1 MKKMLSILLALT
13 MLLSLCAPALAEE
26 SHTITSEAFPLY
38 TTGADTGE
46 TFKLYFLDGVTD
58 LPYMEI
64 SDLCD
69 LMTGLIGEEIV
80 TFTKEIHGPVVTVT
94 RNHEGSS
101 DDGCSATFDFD
112 KSEIRFVDYN
122 VFTMKPNAATI
133 LDVTSLPVFNDEGE
147 GMLIQKVDKGTFDRY
162 GDELVLPFSDY
173 GIELI
178 YQPIEDGLYLLPLQT
193 LNDFIFA
200 PSTNQIFFYNG
211 QSINVTTEINS
222 GDELYYAA
230 PTGERSPALTKFG
243 YGELCMM
250 LDYVY
255 GLKEIHD
262 IDSFAQLFHEVG
274 FDQLLK
280 GAEVAQADAAIY
292 RLIADYLDDGHSSWH
307 GFSYLT
313 GDLDYTAPKGP
324 SETKWSEQHELYASA
339 REKFYPDGVPGY
351 EEVGNTAYVTFDRF
365 AFPGIESVDYFY
377 NLEDMEDFSDAPDDT
392 ISLIM
397 KAHAMITRE
406 NSPIENVVLDLSVNQ
421 GGAADTAVFV
431 LAWFL
436 GEANIGIKDTMTGA
450 ICSTTYRCDANRD
463 HEFDERDTV
472 QDKNLFVLT
481 SPVGF
486 SCGNLVPCA
495 LKESGRVTVMGRTS
509 GGGSCVV
516 QKMSSAWGTSF
527 QISGSHR
534 ISFIKN
540 GAYYDVDRGAD
551 PDIVITSP
559 AKFYDRAAL
568 TDYIN
573 SLY

>member
-1 MKKMLSILLALT
+1 MKKLFCLLLALT
-13 MLLSLCAPALAEE
+13 MALSLCVPAFAEE
-26 SHTITSEAFPLY
+26 SHTITSKDIPLY
-38 TTGADTGE
+38 AYGEETGE
-46 TFKLYFLDGVTD
+46 TMKLYFLDGVTD

-64 SDLCD
+64 SDLCE

-80 TFTKEIHGPVVTVT
+80 TFTKDVQGPVVTVT
-94 RNHEGSS
+94 RHHEDSS
-101 DDGCSATFDFD
+101 DDGCYATFDFD

-133 LDVTSLPVFNDEGE
+133 LDVTSIPFFNSEGKPA
-147 GMLIQKVDKGTFDRY
+147 LIQKVDKGTFDRY
-162 GDELVLPFSDY
+162 GDELVLPLADY
-173 GIELI
+173 GIEMI
-178 YQPIEDGLYLLPLQT
+178 YQPIENGLYLIPLQT

-200 PSTNQIFFYNG
+200 PNTSFFFYNG
-211 QSINVTTEINS
+211 QCVNMTTEINP

-230 PTGERSPALTKFG
+230 PTGERSAALTKFG

-250 LDYVY
+250 LDYLY
-255 GLKEIHD
+255 GLKEVHD

-274 FDQLLK
+274 FDRLLK
-280 GAEVAQADAAIY
+280 GDEVKQADAAIY
-292 RLIADYLDDGHSSWH
+292 RLIADYLDDGHSAWYA
-307 GFSYLT
+307 FSYLT
-313 GDLDYTAPKGP
+313 GDLDYKAPKGP

-351 EEVGNTAYVTFDRF
+351 EEVGNTAYITFDKF
-365 AFPGIESVDYFY
+365 GFDPLPDSADDYY
-377 NLEDMEDFSDAPDDT
+377 QVEDPADFSDNDT
-392 ISLIM
+392 IGLIM

-406 NSPIENVVLDLSVNQ
+406 GSPIENVVLDLSVNQ

-436 GEANIGIKDTMTGA
+436 GEANIGMKDTMTGA
-450 ICSTTYRCDANRD
+450 VCATTYRCDANRD
-463 HEFDERDTV
+463 REFDERDTMA
-472 QDKNLFVLT
+472 DKNLFILT

-527 QISGSHR
+527 QISGSRR

-540 GAYYDVDRGAD
+540 GSYYDVDRGAE
-551 PDIVITSP
+551 PDIVITNP